1 MRRVAF
7 VVAVLAG
14 LVLGAGAL
22 QGCAKQE
29 SAPQPASD
37 SAPASAAA
45 PVPAG
50 AAAAGPVGTWQLD
63 NQVVK
68 DAMMADI
75 AAIEDPEERQAME
88 LGMAMMGAGM
98 IDEMVMILELK
109 PDGAATSTTS
119 MMGDSETVHGKWATN
134 GDMLVIEME
143 QDGASEAIA
152 ARIDG
157 DTLELIPPEGEEM
170 PFRMIM
176 RRQVD

>member
-1 MRRVAF
+1 MRRVIF
-7 VVAVLAG
+7 VAAVLAG
-14 LVLGAGAL
+14 LVLGAGTL

-29 SAPQPASD
+29 PAQPSPG
-37 SAPASAAA
+37 SAPASAAQA
-45 PVPAG
+45 PASI
-50 AAAAGPVGTWQLD
+50 AAVGPVGTWQLD

-98 IDEMVMILELK
+98 IDEMVMILALEA
-109 PDGAATSTTS
+109 DGSASSTTS
-119 MMGDSETVHGKWATN
+119 MMGDSETVHGQWATS
-134 GDMLVIEME
+134 GDMLIIEME

-157 DTLELIPPEGEEM
+157 DTLELIPPEGEEL

-176 RRQVD
+176 RRRAD

>member
-1 MRRVAF
+1 MKPVT
-7 VVAVLAG
+7 VVIAMLAG
-14 LVLGAGAL
+14 LVFGAGAL

-29 SAPQPASD
+29 PAQPAAGSAPTSAAVQ
-37 SAPASAAA
+37 APASAAR
-45 PVPAG
+45 V
-50 AAAAGPVGTWQLD
+50 GPVGTWQLD

-98 IDEMVMILELK
+98 IDEMSMVLALNA
-109 PDGAATSTTS
+109 DGSASSTTS
-119 MMGDSETVHGKWATN
+119 MMGESETVHGSWTAS
-134 GDMLVIEME
+134 GAMLTIEMA
-143 QDGASEAIA
+143 QDGQSDAVA

-157 DTLELIPPEGEEM
+157 DTLELIPPEGEEL

-176 RRQVD
+176 RRRVD